1 MRQKALLE
9 VSENLNTEPSSIML
23 KSNLKMTEEGVVIGS
38 GHGVV
43 PEASQ
48 RSGNLS

>member
-1 MRQKALLE
+1 MTLLE
-9 VSENLNTEPSSIML
+9 VSENLNTGSSNIML
-23 KSNLKMTEEGVVIGS
+23 KGNLKMTEEGVVIGS

-48 RSGNLS
+48 RSHNLS

>member
-1 MRQKALLE
+1 M
-9 VSENLNTEPSSIML
+9 SENLNTEPSSVML
-23 KSNLKMTEEGVVIGS
+23 KSNLKMTKEGVVIGS